1 MNVPYNGSMRSV
13 TKAEAEQDIAAVLDS
28 AAQEP
33 VRIRQAGRDVIIV
46 SAAEFEEA
54 QLLLHKKR
62 MRALQRARLRAT
74 AEAKANGFT
83 EEMLTDPR
91 DDKFLEVAVHGK
103 ADAILTGDADLL
115 TLDPFQ
121 RVRIVT
127 PQEFLALPGWF
138 SSEAEG
144 E

>member
-1 MNVPYNGSMRSV
+1 MRSV